1 MITVRWRCSW
11 AELTPGQRPMAGGL
25 GLLALSSS
33 GAMRDHRIMWIDQR
47 GSEVLT
53 VPECHRLLAVA
64 AQKGGIGRLA
74 VGGNGAPIVVPVNF
88 AVHDRQVLIR
98 IGTGTLAASAI
109 GHLVA
114 FEADEVDRI
123 TRQAWSV
130 LVRGLARTAEPADLF
145 DPSHLPHPLAP
156 RPGNTML
163 VVRPDVVS
171 GRRFAL
177 KVDTKDA
184 GESSSSD
191 EPQ

>member
-1 MITVRWRCSW
+1 
-11 AELTPGQRPMAGGL
+11 
-25 GLLALSSS
+25 
-33 GAMRDHRIMWIDQR
+33 
-47 GSEVLT
+47 
-53 VPECHRLLAVA
+53 
-64 AQKGGIGRLA
+64 
-74 VGGNGAPIVVPVNF
+74 
-88 AVHDRQVLIR
+88 VHERQVLIR

-123 TRQAWSV
+123 SGQAWSV
-130 LVRGLARTAEPADLF
+130 LVRGLATTAEPTDMF
-145 DPSHLPHPLAP
+145 DPSHLPHPVVLA
-156 RPGNTML
+156 PGNTML